1 MVFLN
6 GLGFLGVDVVKDYVD
21 EMYGWVPSEYR
32 SRVVIPRSP
41 LILEALSVAR
51 DKDSSQ
57 IAFRKALVRIGRFLA
72 YEVSKEL
79 PVEEYWVETP
89 LGRARGFRVA
99 GDIVIVEVLRA
110 AIPFVEGMLKV
121 LKDAGVGIVSASRG
135 PAPEFRI
142 EVNYAKIPS
151 IDDRIVIIADPML
164 ATGNTLL
171 EVTERVL
178 REGRPSRMIFA
189 TVVACPPGIRK
200 VLGRYGEAR
209 LYTAAV
215 DPELNQKG
223 YIVPGLGDAGDRCFG
238 PDHPHPIR

>member
-1 MVFLN
+1 MGSV
-6 GLGFLGVDVVKDYVD
+6 GRYIG
-21 EMYGWVPSEYR
+21 EMYGWVPSGYR
-32 SRVVIPRSP
+32 SRVVIPFSP
-41 LILEALSVAR
+41 LILEALSMAR
-51 DKDSSQ
+51 DKRSSQ
-57 IAFRKALVRIGRFLA
+57 IAFRKALVRIGRFMA
-72 YEVSKEL
+72 YEISKDL

-121 LKDAGVGIVSASRG
+121 FKDASVGIVSASRG

-151 IDDRIVIIADPML
+151 INGRIVIVADPML
-164 ATGNTLL
+164 ATGNTLI
-171 EVTERVL
+171 EVTERVMG
-178 REGRPSRMIFA
+178 EGRPSRLIFA
-189 TVVACPPGIRK
+189 TVVSCPPGISK
-200 VLGRYGEAR
+200 ILGRYPEAR

-238 PDHPHPIR
+238 PDRPHPIK